1 MSTATIQLRAESRQ
15 IRTATDDL
23 KALERQGSATDRT
36 AQILTRTL
44 GALGAALSVRQ
55 LTEYTNTWTDLN
67 SRILNVTKDGKLAA
81 EVMQSISDT
90 ADRTYSS
97 LTDTAEAFL
106 ANATTLT
113 ELGYTTQQQI
123 KLSEALNNAL
133 VVSGTKGQA
142 AASVMDALSKSFA
155 TGELRG
161 ENFNSV
167 IARGGRIVEALAAG
181 LGVGTLELRKMA
193 SEGQL
198 TTQKVFEAL
207 TSQAEKLAAEADAMA
222 ATVGDGFV
230 RIGNAALQTVG
241 RFDQLTGAS
250 SSVAGVL
257 VSISESIKNID
268 DENLVRAAAAMDLLL
283 KAGVA
288 VAAVYGARVVSAI
301 VASTKAKVNE
311 IATTAI
317 LERAE
322 NARSVANAQRAAR
335 HAAATQAEI
344 ALNARRLQSSVA
356 ALEAERAQEL
366 VRMRAQVSTIGRIQ
380 SASRLAEIE
389 LARTA
394 IVRQLTVA
402 ESQLVAAT
410 TAATAANARL
420 TAAAAAGTVAIRAKA
435 AAVRAASASL
445 ALLGGPVGAAILA
458 AGALYY
464 FTDANREAERRSKA
478 LADETGNLVNKYKE
492 LNDVGRQVTI
502 SKLNTEASDYRQR
515 LVEARAE
522 LERLQAQ
529 QIKGGSGGLG
539 LGGVSQVV
547 AISRAEGKVKELEQ
561 ALGDVTSKMT
571 ALFDSTL
578 PGEWKSLSEDIEQSS
593 TATVK
598 LNRNFE
604 QLSQSLQQ
612 QIIELRDGRQAAE
625 DYAIAQRLGTDAT
638 EAQRQAIAGQVAEL
652 RALQAAQEA
661 QSRIDSL
668 RQGIGRDIQSGMSPL
683 QQLEAE
689 LYQRQQMIERFRQ
702 EGALSD
708 AEARQSEIDAITA
721 FETRKRQLYQ
731 ETAEQQN
738 QSLNLINWES
748 FENRAAGA
756 LSMVATGAMSGREAI
771 QGLAMSIV
779 QEGIGALIKMGIQY
793 VTTTAMQTAAATAAT
808 ATTTAAAVASG
819 AAITAAMAPAAAA
832 TSIATAGAAP
842 AAAAPIALSTIG
854 AIIAGLVGG
863 AVLAGKRRQGGQVT
877 RGNSYLVGEQGPELI
892 TMGGNAR
899 VTPFNQLMQKAESGG
914 GGNPQVN
921 LMVNISK
928 QEGAQDS
935 VTGRQVQDK
944 YILDVVVGSMDSRG
958 AVFNSVVRN
967 TTAQGRTR

>member
-23 KALERQGSATDRT
+23 RALERQGSATDRT

-257 VSISESIKNID
+257 VSISESIKDID

-288 VAAVYGARVVSAI
+288 VAAVYGARLAGA
-301 VASTKAKVNE
+301 VAA
-311 IATTAI
+311 
-317 LERAE
+317 
-322 NARSVANAQRAAR
+322 
-335 HAAATQAEI
+335 
-344 ALNARRLQSSVA
+344 SSVA
-356 ALEAERAQEL
+356 IARNTVAA
-366 VRMRAQVSTIGRIQ
+366 VSAKVSYDAMGVAIARTTVAMNA
-380 SASRLAEIE
+380 SVVASR
-389 LARTA
+389 
-394 IVRQLTVA
+394 
-402 ESQLVAAT
+402 
-410 TAATAANARL
+410 AATAA
-420 TAAAAAGTVAIRAKA
+420 
-435 AAVRAASASL
+435 L
-445 ALLGGPVGAAILA
+445 ALIGGPVGAAILA

-464 FTDANREAERRSKA
+464 FTDASREAERRSKA
-478 LADETGNLVNKYKE
+478 LADETDNLVNKYKE
-492 LNDVGRQVTI
+492 LNDLGRQVTI
-502 SKLNTEASDYRQR
+502 SKLNAEASDYRQR
-515 LVEARAE
+515 LIEARTE
-522 LERLQAQ
+522 LERLQSQ
-529 QIKGGSGGLG
+529 QIKGGSAGIGGA
-539 LGGVSQVV
+539 SQV
-547 AISRAEGKVKELEQ
+547 AALSRAEGKVKELEQ
-561 ALGDVTSKMT
+561 ALSDVAGKMT

-578 PGEWKSLSEDIEQSS
+578 PDEWKSLSEDIEQSS
-593 TATVK
+593 TATVE

-625 DYAIAQRLGTDAT
+625 DYAIAQRLGADAT

-661 QSRIDSL
+661 QSRVDSL

-689 LYQRQQMIERFRQ
+689 LYQRQQIIERFRQ
-702 EGALSD
+702 EGVLNAANADQLELDALVAFNLRKNEIEQQA
-708 AEARQSEIDAITA
+708 AEE
-721 FETRKRQLYQ
+721 RKRIREQEEQLRK
-731 ETAEQQN
+731 QQMMTTLSATE
-738 QSLNLINWES
+738 SLFGNLADIAKEGGAKS
-748 FENRAAGA
+748 FATYKA
-756 LSMVATGAMSGREAI
+756 LASA
-771 QGLAMSIV
+771 Q
-779 QEGIGALIKMGIQY
+779 
-793 VTTTAMQTAAATAAT
+793 
-808 ATTTAAAVASG
+808 AAVSGVMAYMNALATPAPFPIPQILAGTIAAVTAVQIAKLNSMQYSG
-819 AAITAAMAPAAAA
+819 A
-832 TSIATAGAAP
+832 
-842 AAAAPIALSTIG
+842 
-854 AIIAGLVGG
+854 
-863 AVLAGKRRQGGQVT
+863 RRQGGQVT
-877 RGNSYLVGEQGPELI
+877 RGNSYLVGEQGPEMI
-892 TMGGNAR
+892 TMGGNGR

-914 GGNPQVN
+914 GGNSQVN

>member
-23 KALERQGSATDRT
+23 RALERQGSATDRT

-167 IARGGRIVEALAAG
+167 IARGGRIVEALAEG

-268 DENLVRAAAAMDLLL
+268 DENLVRAAAAMDILL
-283 KAGVA
+283 KAGIA
-288 VAAVYGARVVSAI
+288 VAAVYGARVVGAM
-301 VASTKAKVNE
+301 VASTKAKADE

-317 LERAE
+317 LEKAE

-335 HAAATQAEI
+335 QAAATQAEI

-366 VRMRAQVSTIGRIQ
+366 VRMRAQISTIGRIQ

-394 IVRQLTVA
+394 IVKQLTVA

-410 TAATAANARL
+410 TAASAANARL
-420 TAAAAAGTVAIRAKA
+420 TAATATVTVGMQAKA
-435 AAVRAASASL
+435 IAVRAASASL

-464 FTDANREAERRSKA
+464 FTDASREAERRSKA
-478 LADETGNLVNKYKE
+478 LADETDNLVNKYKE
-492 LNDVGRQVTI
+492 LNDLGRQVTI
-502 SKLNTEASDYRQR
+502 SKLNAEASDYRQR
-515 LVEARAE
+515 LIEARTE
-522 LERLQAQ
+522 LERLQSQ
-529 QIKGGSGGLG
+529 QIKGGSAGIGGA
-539 LGGVSQVV
+539 SQV
-547 AISRAEGKVKELEQ
+547 AALSRAEGKVKELEQ
-561 ALGDVTSKMT
+561 ALGDVTGKMT

-578 PGEWKSLSEDIEQSS
+578 PDEWKSLSEDIEQSS
-593 TATVK
+593 TATVE

-625 DYAIAQRLGTDAT
+625 DYAIAQRLGAAAT
-638 EAQRQAIAGQVAEL
+638 EEQRQAIAGQVSEL

-661 QSRIDSL
+661 QSRVGSL

-702 EGALSD
+702 DGALSD

-731 ETAEQQN
+731 ETALQQ
-738 QSLNLINWES
+738 QESLNLINWES

-899 VTPFNQLMQKAESGG
+899 VTPFNQLMQKAESGS
-914 GGNPQVN
+914 GGNSQVN

>member
-23 KALERQGSATDRT
+23 RALERQGSATDRT

-167 IARGGRIVEALAAG
+167 IAQGGRLVEALADG
-181 LGVGTLELRKMA
+181 LAVGTLELRKMA

-257 VSISESIKNID
+257 VSISKSIKSID

-288 VAAVYGARVVSAI
+288 VAAVYGARVLGSIGAVTSATISNIAASRAAAVSYDAMGVALTRTTAAMSAGALAARGLGAAI
-301 VASTKAKVNE
+301 TLIGGPLGLIALTGAAVAYTIYDMRKAE
-311 IATTAI
+311 DEFAEATSRSTTAI
-317 LERAE
+317 QAQNSVLDIYQQKTKTAAQESLKGLGVNELNAEFDKANNLIAIYTKRLEDLTSRGASAQRIADVNEKLRLQRERLDAIKEALPGVIGLSAQQQQALEKVTTSLTDQIYELEKGRDAYELLIATRQAGVALDSAEAAGLQSLINQRNQLRASIE
-322 NARSVANAQRAAR
+322 AEAKARQEAERLQQEAQRAEAKAR
-335 HAAATQAEI
+335 Q
-344 ALNARRLQSSVA
+344 
-356 ALEAERAQEL
+356 EAER
-366 VRMRAQVSTIGRIQ
+366 
-380 SASRLAEIE
+380 
-389 LARTA
+389 
-394 IVRQLTVA
+394 
-402 ESQLVAAT
+402 
-410 TAATAANARL
+410 
-420 TAAAAAGTVAIRAKA
+420 
-435 AAVRAASASL
+435 
-445 ALLGGPVGAAILA
+445 
-458 AGALYY
+458 
-464 FTDANREAERRSKA
+464 
-478 LADETGNLVNKYKE
+478 
-492 LNDVGRQVTI
+492 
-502 SKLNTEASDYRQR
+502 
-515 LVEARAE
+515 
-522 LERLQAQ
+522 
-529 QIKGGSGGLG
+529 
-539 LGGVSQVV
+539 
-547 AISRAEGKVKELEQ
+547 
-561 ALGDVTSKMT
+561 
-571 ALFDSTL
+571 
-578 PGEWKSLSEDIEQSS
+578 
-593 TATVK
+593 
-598 LNRNFE
+598 
-604 QLSQSLQQ
+604 LQQ
-612 QIIELRDGRQAAE
+612 
-625 DYAIAQRLGTDAT
+625 
-638 EAQRQAIAGQVAEL
+638 EAQRRV
-652 RALQAAQEA
+652 
-661 QSRIDSL
+661 DSL

-702 EGALSD
+702 EGALSTANADQLELD
-708 AEARQSEIDAITA
+708 ALVA
-721 FETRKRQLYQ
+721 FNMKKNQI
-731 ETAEQQN
+731 EQQAAEERRRIREN
-738 QSLNLINWES
+738 EESLRRQQMMTTLSATESLFGNLADIAKEGGEKS
-748 FENRAAGA
+748 FSTYKA
-756 LSMVATGAMSGREAI
+756 LASA
-771 QGLAMSIV
+771 Q
-779 QEGIGALIKMGIQY
+779 
-793 VTTTAMQTAAATAAT
+793 
-808 ATTTAAAVASG
+808 AAVSGVMAYMNALATPAPFPIPQILAGTIAAVTAVQIAKLNSMQYSG
-819 AAITAAMAPAAAA
+819 A
-832 TSIATAGAAP
+832 
-842 AAAAPIALSTIG
+842 
-854 AIIAGLVGG
+854 
-863 AVLAGKRRQGGQVT
+863 RRQGGQVT

-899 VTPFNQLMQKAESGG
+899 VTPFNQLMQ
-914 GGNPQVN
+914 Q
-921 LMVNISK
+921 
-928 QEGAQDS
+928 
-935 VTGRQVQDK
+935 
-944 YILDVVVGSMDSRG
+944 SRG
-958 AVFNSVVRN
+958 DNN
-967 TTAQGRTR
+967 TTNQTANINFTLPETGSRDIREQLMQNRDLIYSIVQKAMNDRGRRL

>member
-23 KALERQGSATDRT
+23 RALERQGSATDRT

-106 ANATTLT
+106 ANAATLT

-167 IARGGRIVEALAAG
+167 IARGGRIVEALAEG

-288 VAAVYGARVVSAI
+288 VAAVYGARVVGAAGSAA
-301 VASTKAKVNE
+301 VAMGSA
-311 IATTAI
+311 ALA
-317 LERAE
+317 
-322 NARSVANAQRAAR
+322 SRAA
-335 HAAATQAEI
+335 AVSYDAMG
-344 ALNARRLQSSVA
+344 VA
-356 ALEAERAQEL
+356 VTR
-366 VRMRAQVSTIGRIQ
+366 
-380 SASRLAEIE
+380 
-389 LARTA
+389 
-394 IVRQLTVA
+394 
-402 ESQLVAAT
+402 
-410 TAATAANARL
+410 ATAAMSAGAVAARGL
-420 TAAAAAGTVAIRAKA
+420 
-435 AAVRAASASL
+435 
-445 ALLGGPVGAAILA
+445 GAAITLIGGPLGFVALTGAAVAYTIYDMRKAQDEFAEATSRSTAAIQAQNSVLDIYQQKTKTAAQESLKGLGINELNAEFDKANNLIAIYSKRLESLTSRGASAQRIADVNEKLRLQRERLDAIKEALPGVIGLSAQQQQALEKVTTSLTDQIYELEKGRDAYELLIATRQAGVALDSAEA
-458 AGALYY
+458 AGLQSMI
-464 FTDANREAERRSKA
+464 NRRNQLRKSIEDEAKA
-478 LADETGNLVNKYKE
+478 RE
-492 LNDVGRQVTI
+492 
-502 SKLNTEASDYRQR
+502 
-515 LVEARAE
+515 
-522 LERLQAQ
+522 
-529 QIKGGSGGLG
+529 
-539 LGGVSQVV
+539 
-547 AISRAEGKVKELEQ
+547 
-561 ALGDVTSKMT
+561 
-571 ALFDSTL
+571 
-578 PGEWKSLSEDIEQSS
+578 
-593 TATVK
+593 
-598 LNRNFE
+598 
-604 QLSQSLQQ
+604 
-612 QIIELRDGRQAAE
+612 
-625 DYAIAQRLGTDAT
+625 
-638 EAQRQAIAGQVAEL
+638 EAQRIE
-652 RALQAAQEA
+652 RES
-661 QSRIDSL
+661 QSRVDSL
-668 RQGIGRDIQSGMSPL
+668 RQGIVRDIQSGMSPL

-689 LYQRQQMIERFRQ
+689 LYQRQQIIERFRQ
-702 EGALSD
+702 EGTLNTASADQLELDALV
-708 AEARQSEIDAITA
+708 AFNLRKNEI
-721 FETRKRQLYQ
+721 
-731 ETAEQQN
+731 EQQAAEERRRIREN
-738 QSLNLINWES
+738 EESLRRQQMMTTLSATESLFGNLADIAKDGGKKS
-748 FENRAAGA
+748 FESYKILASAQAGVSGVMAYMNA
-756 LSMVATGAMSGREAI
+756 LATPAPFPI
-771 QGLAMSIV
+771 PQILAGTI
-779 QEGIGALIKMGIQY
+779 
-793 VTTTAMQTAAATAAT
+793 
-808 ATTTAAAVASG
+808 AAVTAVQIAKLNSMQYSG
-819 AAITAAMAPAAAA
+819 A
-832 TSIATAGAAP
+832 
-842 AAAAPIALSTIG
+842 
-854 AIIAGLVGG
+854 
-863 AVLAGKRRQGGQVT
+863 RRQGGQVT
-877 RGNSYLVGEQGPELI
+877 RGNSYLVGEQGPEMI
-892 TMGGNAR
+892 TMGGNGR
-899 VTPFNQLMQKAESGG
+899 VTPFNQLIQKAESGG
-914 GGNPQVN
+914 GGSSQVN

>member
-23 KALERQGSATDRT
+23 RALERQGSATDRT

-167 IARGGRIVEALAAG
+167 IARGGRLVEALADG
-181 LGVGTLELRKMA
+181 LAVGTLELRKMA

-257 VSISESIKNID
+257 VSISESIKSID

-288 VAAVYGARVVSAI
+288 AAAVYGARVLGSIGAVTSATISNIAASRAAAVSYDAMG
-301 VASTKAKVNE
+301 VALTRTTAAMSAGALAARGLGAALTLIGGPLGFIALTGAAVAYTIYDMRKAQDE
-311 IATTAI
+311 FAEATSRSTTAI
-317 LERAE
+317 QAQNSVLDIYQQKTKTAAQESLKGLGVNELNAEFDKANNLIAIYTKRLEDLTSRGA
-322 NARSVANAQRAAR
+322 SAQR
-335 HAAATQAEI
+335 I
-344 ALNARRLQSSVA
+344 ADVNEKLRLQRERLDAIKEALPGVIGLSAQQQQALEKVTTSLTDQIYELEKGRDAYELLIATRQAGVA
-356 ALEAERAQEL
+356 LDSAEAAGLQSLINQRNQLRASIEAEAKARQEAER
-366 VRMRAQVSTIGRIQ
+366 
-380 SASRLAEIE
+380 
-389 LARTA
+389 
-394 IVRQLTVA
+394 
-402 ESQLVAAT
+402 
-410 TAATAANARL
+410 
-420 TAAAAAGTVAIRAKA
+420 
-435 AAVRAASASL
+435 
-445 ALLGGPVGAAILA
+445 
-458 AGALYY
+458 
-464 FTDANREAERRSKA
+464 
-478 LADETGNLVNKYKE
+478 
-492 LNDVGRQVTI
+492 
-502 SKLNTEASDYRQR
+502 
-515 LVEARAE
+515 
-522 LERLQAQ
+522 
-529 QIKGGSGGLG
+529 
-539 LGGVSQVV
+539 
-547 AISRAEGKVKELEQ
+547 
-561 ALGDVTSKMT
+561 
-571 ALFDSTL
+571 
-578 PGEWKSLSEDIEQSS
+578 
-593 TATVK
+593 
-598 LNRNFE
+598 
-604 QLSQSLQQ
+604 LQQ
-612 QIIELRDGRQAAE
+612 
-625 DYAIAQRLGTDAT
+625 
-638 EAQRQAIAGQVAEL
+638 EAQRRV
-652 RALQAAQEA
+652 
-661 QSRIDSL
+661 DSL

-702 EGALSD
+702 EGALSTANADQLELD
-708 AEARQSEIDAITA
+708 ALVA
-721 FETRKRQLYQ
+721 FNMKKNQI
-731 ETAEQQN
+731 EQQAAEERRRIREN
-738 QSLNLINWES
+738 EESLRRQQMMTTLSATESLFGNLADIAKEGGKKS
-748 FENRAAGA
+748 FENYKVLAKAQAGVSGIIAFMNALATPAPFPIPEILAASVA
-756 LSMVATGAMSGREAI
+756 VLTAQQISKINSM
-771 QGLAMSIV
+771 
-779 QEGIGALIKMGIQY
+779 QY
-793 VTTTAMQTAAATAAT
+793 
-808 ATTTAAAVASG
+808 SG
-819 AAITAAMAPAAAA
+819 A
-832 TSIATAGAAP
+832 
-842 AAAAPIALSTIG
+842 
-854 AIIAGLVGG
+854 
-863 AVLAGKRRQGGQVT
+863 RRQGGQVT

-899 VTPFNQLMQKAESGG
+899 VTPFNQLMQ
-914 GGNPQVN
+914 Q
-921 LMVNISK
+921 
-928 QEGAQDS
+928 
-935 VTGRQVQDK
+935 
-944 YILDVVVGSMDSRG
+944 SRG
-958 AVFNSVVRN
+958 DNN
-967 TTAQGRTR
+967 TTNQTANINFTLPETGSRDIREQLMQNRDLIYSIVQKAMNDRGRRL